1 MDDKTAEAVAARE
14 LVTLPTRLA
23 HVRAVG
29 ELARL
34 VSQLAAGNE
43 RSVLIAA
50 AYLHDIGYAPDIVRT
65 GFHPLDG
72 ARWLLGHGETRLANL
87 VAHHTGAL
95 HEARNRGLDDNLAVF
110 PREQSL
116 VADLLT
122 WCDLSR
128 GPDGSPVAPQ
138 DRIVEVVGRYGPDHV
153 VTRSIT
159 SARPEL
165 LRICGRVSE
174 LLRLSEV
181 GTFVGECNVDAQSN

>member
-1 MDDKTAEAVAARE
+1 MDEKAAEVVAARE
-14 LVTLPTRLA
+14 LIALPSRLA

-29 ELARL
+29 GLARSVSHLAPEVERPVL
-34 VSQLAAGNE
+34 V
-43 RSVLIAA
+43 AA
-50 AYLHDIGYAPDIVRT
+50 AYLHDIGYAPGIAST

-72 ARWLLGHGETRLANL
+72 ARWLLDHGEMRLANL

-95 HEARNRGLDDNLAVF
+95 HEARNRGLDEDLAVF

-128 GPDGSPVAPQ
+128 GPDGTPVAPL
-138 DRIVEVVGRYGPDHV
+138 DRIAEVVERYGPDHV
-153 VTRSIT
+153 VSRSIT

-165 LRICGRVSE
+165 LRTCGRVSE

-181 GTFVGECNVDAQSN
+181 RASVGERNVDAQSN